1 MTQVSLQEL
10 WSQHAGSLRKTAYA
24 IIHDYHSVEDILQNA
39 FLKAWINS
47 GKLRS
52 GIPNYAW
59 LRRVVYNECVD
70 HLRKNQRKE
79 TLALEQCSEM
89 YLSEECQL
97 DDLLESIVIESFIND
112 LPKGQRDIIMLHYFE
127 GYTSEQIGEVLHIP
141 EGTVKSRL
149 FTSRLVLK
157 QSMSRAVEYE

>member
-1 MTQVSLQEL
+1 M
-10 WSQHAGSLRKTAYA
+10 
-24 IIHDYHSVEDILQNA
+24 
-39 FLKAWINS
+39 
-47 GKLRS
+47 
-52 GIPNYAW
+52 
-59 LRRVVYNECVD
+59 VYNECVD
-70 HLRKNQRKE
+70 HLRRCQRKE
-79 TLALEQCSEM
+79 TIALEQCSEM

-112 LPKGQRDIIMLHYFE
+112 LPEGQRHIIMLHYFE

-157 QSMSRAVEYE
+157 QSMSDIMEYE